1 MKILRFVLAL
11 GCAVGME
18 VAPSLAQRLL
28 KPLAPQF
35 TPDPQVYVGTTEGNV
50 SMQNLLGNAKVA
62 GNCRGIASADPNHSL
77 TLQKSMSSLSLRVTA
92 PSPLTVMVRG
102 KEGVL
107 CRSGMNPEIMGAWS
121 EGTYDIWVGSLN
133 GDRINY
139 RLSLSEGR
147 QSP

>member
-11 GCAVGME
+11 GWAVGMG

-50 SMQNLLGNAKVA
+50 SMQNLLGNAKVS
-62 GNCRGIASADPNHSL
+62 GNCQGIASADPNHSL